1 MNKRIIF
8 CYDYGK
14 HIINFKISNE
24 VLYMTKEN
32 VLIIAVKKGNETDNH
47 FSSSVQ
53 EIQSLSYTA
62 GGNVVEV
69 VTQNRD
75 RIHPVTYV
83 GQGKLEEIVQLI
95 SELDVQLVIAN
106 DELSPGQLRNLNEHF
121 GVRVIDRSQLIL
133 DIFAARAKTREG
145 QLQVELAQLEYML
158 PRLHGMGLVLSRLG
172 GGIGTRGPGETKLET
187 DQRHIRR
194 RIDDIKRRLVDI
206 VKQREQYRKRRRRNF
221 VFQIAIVGYT
231 NAGKSTLFNRIAKES
246 TKEEDLLFATLDP
259 LTRKVHLPSG
269 FESLLTDT
277 VGFLQALP
285 TSLIAAF
292 KSTLE
297 EVTEADFLLHVVDAS
312 HPDQEQHIATVHSI
326 LHELGANHIPML
338 TIYNKRDLLT
348 EDFFPTEHP
357 SMLISAYD
365 REDIDHLLVT
375 IEKRL
380 KEEWDHYHIM
390 PRPDQGKALHL
401 FSIHTI
407 IINKYFD
414 EHKNMYVVEGY
425 IPKKYPIETMI
436 KGD

>member
-1 MNKRIIF
+1 
-8 CYDYGK
+8 
-14 HIINFKISNE
+14 
-24 VLYMTKEN
+24 MTKEN
-32 VLIIAVKKGNETDNH
+32 VLIVAVKTYDTPAHH
-47 FSSSVQ
+47 FESTI
-53 EIQSLSYTA
+53 EEMKSLSHTA
-62 GGNVVEV
+62 GGIVRKVM
-69 VTQNRD
+69 TQNREH
-75 RIHPVTYV
+75 IHPATYV
-83 GQGKLEEIVQLI
+83 GEGKVKEIERAV
-95 SELDVQLVIAN
+95 EALDINLVIAN
-106 DELSPGQLRNLNEHF
+106 DELSPSQLRNLNEHF

-133 DIFAARAKTREG
+133 DIFASRAKTREG

-158 PRLHGMGLVLSRLG
+158 PRLYGMGLVLSRLG

-194 RIDDIKRRLVDI
+194 RIDDIKRRLQDI
-206 VKQREQYRKRRRRNF
+206 VKQREQYRKRRQRNYA
-221 VFQIAIVGYT
+221 FQIALVGYT
-231 NAGKSTLFNRIAKES
+231 NAGKSTIFNRLAEEA
-246 TKEEDLLFATLDP
+246 TREEDLLFATLDP
-259 LTRKVHLPSG
+259 LTRKIHLPSG
-269 FESLLTDT
+269 FETLLTDT

-390 PRPDQGKALHL
+390 LRPDQGKALHL